1 MGLSHLPVSLHRI
14 SEDDKKTYRTWARIS
29 AACYVGLAAGLLLV
43 GLWTRQLKNPVVTEE
58 HGMRSDSIAKP
69 AVGITQVGEA
79 PGDEL
84 P

>member
-14 SEDDKKTYRTWARIS
+14 SEDDKKTYRKWARIS
-29 AACYVGLAAGLLLV
+29 GTCYVGLAAGLLLV
-43 GLWTRQLKNPVVTEE
+43 GLWTRQPKNPVVTE
-58 HGMRSDSIAKP
+58 HGVGSGSIANP

-79 PGDEL
+79 RGYKL